1 MTMKFFR
8 STRNSSGFG
17 LIEVLVTTVVVGVG
31 LLAVASLQGNLIG
44 DSRTNKTRSE
54 AKALADTKMEQ
65 LRDTIESVDSSGNST
80 GSGYDALASSTTNES
95 IGGTTETFTR
105 SWTVTNQIFD
115 KTSKTW
121 VAATLNTTTNVLEA
135 STPVTG
141 RTYGPAKKDIAVT
154 VCWSDGCTGN
164 NENKVAVQ
172 SVITLDGVGNSV
184 LAAEGA
190 GQAAAAVSG
199 PSTNAES
206 SDDIT
211 ESVSLSTPGTT
222 GSLVTVNNKT
232 YIVQNNR
239 YKASRAETCDSY
251 SPALTAFE
259 NSLYTRRVDYDG
271 ITGNE
276 AIELY
281 EKVEIDDVNYCI
293 PRIRFNG
300 GVIIPIR
307 GIVHSGATSGNGNN
321 QTLLDV
327 NLFTFNTS
335 ESGTYCVFNPA
346 TGAKSAPYVCYVG
359 GNCTGYTGTT
369 STDVTTCPPGSYSA
383 AKVGPGGWRGK
394 VGLLGVA
401 ANGNNVCFA
410 EEIAGVA
417 ATVDTARD
425 YYTRINSINEGINK
439 PYNCHDFLI
448 INGQNT
454 NTQVHNECVTQ
465 ANAIAGLHL
474 ASKYIQRTVS
484 SGTTVFDPTIDT
496 TYCAVTGTAYTIT
509 GTIAN
514 AASAPAV
521 TVTDL
526 VSTNNCTA
534 TATSY
539 TCQITTAA
547 TSVTMSGTYNNQ
559 TVTCALTPV
568 SSSGCTLTF
577 TATANPTY
585 TINGTISGTAAAAN
599 AVTVSM
605 SDGGIC
611 ANNNNGT
618 YTCTITTA
626 ATSATLTPTI
636 STGGTVTPST
646 AQTIALPGTTQTLTG
661 TAFSASM
668 ATTYTISGTITIG
681 GSGSNAVSITTATV
695 AVDTGTGTCSLTG
708 THANSTTDTYSC
720 TVAAGAN
727 HLSFAISPA
736 CSTGSSSKKY
746 NLTYGGTTTSGTG
759 GLVIS
764 LSAATVAG
772 SPTVNISVTKA
783 SGSGSGC

>member
-1 MTMKFFR
+1 MTMKFSR

-65 LRDTIESVDSSGNST
+65 LRDAIEKVDSSGNGT

-105 SWTVTNQIFD
+105 SWVVTNQIFN
-115 KTSKTW
+115 KTNKTW
-121 VAATLNTTTNVLEA
+121 VAATLGEDTNIWEA
-135 STPVTG
+135 STVVTG
-141 RTYGPAKKDIAVT
+141 QTYGPAKKNITVT
-154 VCWSDGCTGN
+154 VCWSDGCTDN

-172 SVITLDGVGNSV
+172 SVLTLDGVGNSV

-222 GSLVTVNNKT
+222 GNLVTVNSKT
-232 YIVQNNR
+232 YIVQNNTS
-239 YKASRAETCDSY
+239 KASRAATCDSY

-259 NSLYTRRVDYDG
+259 NSLYTRRVDHDG
-271 ITGNE
+271 VTGDE

-281 EKVEIDDVNYCI
+281 EKVTVSNLDYCI

-307 GIVHSGATSGNGNN
+307 GIVHSGATSGGGGN

-359 GNCTGYTGTT
+359 GNCTGYAGAT
-369 STDVTTCPPGSYSA
+369 STDVTACPGSISA
-383 AKVGPGGWRGK
+383 TKVGSGGWRGK

-474 ASKYIQRTVS
+474 ASKYIQRTIS

-514 AASAPAV
+514 AASVPTV

-534 TATSY
+534 TDTSY
-539 TCQITTAA
+539 TCQITTSAN
-547 TSVTMSGTYNNQ
+547 SVTMSGTYNNE
-559 TVTCALTPV
+559 TVTCVLTPV

-585 TINGTISGTAAAAN
+585 TINGNITGTASAAN

-605 SDGGIC
+605 SDGGVC

-618 YTCTITTA
+618 YTCTLTTPA
-626 ATSATLTPTI
+626 ATASATLTATI

-646 AQTIALPGTTQTLTG
+646 AQTITLPGTTQTLTG
-661 TAFSASM
+661 TTFDASM
-668 ATTYTISGTITIG
+668 ATTYTVSGTITIG
-681 GSGSNAVSITTATV
+681 GSGSNTVNITTATV
-695 AVDTGTGTCSLTG
+695 AVDTGTGICTLTG
-708 THANSTTDTYSC
+708 THANNTTDTFSC

-727 HLSFAISPA
+727 HLSIAISPA
-736 CSTGSSSKKY
+736 CSTGGGSKKY
-746 NLTYGGTTTSGTG
+746 QLTDGTTTTSGTG
-759 GLVIS
+759 GLVID
-764 LSAATVAG
+764 LGTVSG
-772 SPTVNISVTKA
+772 NISKTITVSKTNTN
-783 SGSGSGC
+783 C